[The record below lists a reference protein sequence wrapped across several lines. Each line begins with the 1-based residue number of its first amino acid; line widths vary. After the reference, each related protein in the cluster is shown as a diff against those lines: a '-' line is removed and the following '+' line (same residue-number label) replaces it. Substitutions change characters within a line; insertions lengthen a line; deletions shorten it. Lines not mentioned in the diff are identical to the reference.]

1 MFDVGAF
8 ASGLLTGLR
17 EGVEAALI
25 VAIICSYLARTG
37 NARHF
42 GKIWLGVG
50 AAVAVSLVLGALV
63 YVTVGGLEEPYEQIF
78 EGLTMLVAA
87 GVVTWMLFWMR
98 RQASSVK
105 GDLQR
110 AVERVLT
117 EGTAWGLAVLAFTAV
132 IREGFETALFL
143 VGQATAAAG
152 ASGEEG
158 ALAVLAFT
166 AVIREG
172 LETALFLVGQATAA
186 TDGAAGEAGAPAVLV
201 GALVG
206 LAIAVAIGYGF
217 YRGSR
222 FLDIRTFFRWTGVLL
237 IFIAAGLLSHAVH
250 EFVEIGW
257 ITIGTSLAF
266 DIGAVLP
273 HDTGIGLFLRAI
285 FGYTSS
291 PEWIVFVTWAVYVV
305 VVLVL
310 YLRPTKPVASEPRPV
325 EPRPEPTGAA
335 PAAGG

>member
-1 MFDVGAF
+1 MFDAGAF
-8 ASGLLTGLR
+8 TSGLLTGLR

-25 VAIICSYLARTG
+25 VAIVCAYLARTG

-42 GKIWLGVG
+42 GKIWAGVG
-50 AAVAVSLVLGALV
+50 TAVAVSLVLGAALFL
-63 YVTVGGLEEPYEQIF
+63 TLGGLEEPYEQIF
-78 EGLTMLVAA
+78 EGAAMLLAA

-110 AVERVLT
+110 AVDRVLT
-117 EGTAWGLAVLAFTAV
+117 EGTAWG
-132 IREGFETALFL
+132 
-143 VGQATAAAG
+143 
-152 ASGEEG
+152 
-158 ALAVLAFT
+158 LAVLAFT

-172 LETALFLVGQATAA
+172 LETALFLVGQASAA
-186 TDGAAGEAGAPAVLV
+186 GGAAGAEGALAVLA

-206 LAIAVAIGYGF
+206 LALAVAFGYGF

-222 FLDIRTFFRWTGVLL
+222 VLDLQRFFRWTGVLL
-237 IFIAAGLLSHAVH
+237 VFIAAGLLSHAVH

-257 ITIGTSLAF
+257 ITIGTGTAF

-273 HDTGIGLFLRAI
+273 HDAGIGLFLRAL
-285 FGYTSS
+285 FGYSSS
-291 PEWIVFVTWAVYVV
+291 PEWVTLLSWAGY

-310 YLRPTKPVASEPRPV
+310 ALYLRPIPQRAS
-325 EPRPEPTGAA
+325 GAA
-335 PAAGG
+335 AEPPKPAAAAGA